1 MDQYDTSTALLDF
14 IDRSPSVFHA
24 IDNLKTELD
33 AAGFQELKEN
43 GQWVLQHGKG
53 YYVTRNDSSLLAFT
67 IPERELKFMHL
78 TAAHSDSPCFK
89 VKPNCEILVER
100 QYVKLNTERYGGM
113 LMAPWLDRPLS
124 VAGRAV
130 VRRGN
135 QLKRVLVHIDR
146 DLLLIPNLAIH
157 MNRNAN
163 DNQNWNAQ
171 VDMLPLYG
179 GADSLETFSIEI
191 ANAAGVS
198 EEDLI
203 DYDLFLYNRMP
214 GRIWGAQNEFIS
226 SRALDDLQCAYALMK
241 GFLLAEDSE
250 MKKYSLAMCCIFD
263 NEETGSLSAQ
273 GADSTFLTDVL
284 ERIRETMDITT
295 GQWKR
300 AIADGFMVSAD
311 NAHAV
316 HPNHLEAADPTNRPY
331 LNQGIV
337 IKYHA
342 NQKYTTDAVSAAMF
356 RTICE
361 EAGVPVQTFTNR
373 SDKAGGSTLGNISNA
388 HLSIRS
394 VDIGLPQ
401 LAMHSPYETAGA
413 DDTEYLVRAIRKF
426 YERHVVIH

>member
-1 MDQYDTSTALLDF
+1 MEKYETSEQLLSF
-14 IDRSPSVFHA
+14 IEKSPSVFHA
-24 IDNLKTELD
+24 VSNLKKELD
-33 AAGFQELKEN
+33 LAGFQELEEN
-43 GQWVLQHGKG
+43 RLWVLQHGKG
-53 YYVTRNDSSLLAFT
+53 YYVTRNDSSLIAFR
-67 IPERELKFMHL
+67 IPERDLNYLHL
-78 TAAHSDSPCFK
+78 SAAHSDSPGFK
-89 VKPNCEILVER
+89 VKPNCEMLVEH

-135 QLKRVLVHIDR
+135 QLKKVLVNIDR
-146 DLLLIPNLAIH
+146 DLLLIPNVAIH
-157 MNRNAN
+157 MNRDAN
-163 DNQNWNAQ
+163 NNQKWNAQ
-171 VDMLPLYG
+171 TDLLPLYG
-179 GADSLETFSIEI
+179 GADSMETFAIEI
-191 ANAAGVS
+191 ANAAGARV
-198 EEDLI
+198 EDLV

-226 SRALDDLQCAYALMK
+226 SRALDDLQCAWSLMQ
-241 GFLLAEDSE
+241 GFLLAENSQVQ
-250 MKKYSLAMCCIFD
+250 KNGLSLCCIFD

-284 ERIRETMDITT
+284 ERIRETMDIST
-295 GQWKR
+295 GDWKR
-300 AIADGFMVSAD
+300 AAAEGFMISAD

-316 HPNHLEAADPTNRPY
+316 HPNHPELADPTNRPC

-342 NQKYTTDAVSAAMF
+342 NQKYTTDAISAGMF
-356 RTICE
+356 RTICS
-361 EAGVPVQTFTNR
+361 EADVPVQTYTNR
-373 SDKAGGSTLGNISNA
+373 SDQAGGSTLGNISNA

-413 DDTEYLVRAIRKF
+413 DDTEYLIRAVRTF
-426 YERHVVIH
+426 YEKHVEIH

>member
-1 MDQYDTSTALLDF
+1 MDQYDTSTSLLDF
-14 IDRSPSVFHA
+14 INRSPSVFHA
-24 IDNLKTELD
+24 IENMKTELD

-43 GQWVLQHGKG
+43 SQWVLQHGKS

-67 IPERELKFMHL
+67 IPERELKYMHL

-89 VKPNCEILVER
+89 IKPNCEILVER

-124 VAGRAV
+124 VAGRAI

-135 QLKRVLVHIDR
+135 QLKKVLVHIDR
-146 DLLLIPNLAIH
+146 DLLLIPNVAIH

-250 MKKYSLAMCCIFD
+250 MKKYSLSMCCIFD

-300 AIADGFMVSAD
+300 AIAEGFMVSAD

-316 HPNHLEAADPTNRPY
+316 HPNHPEAADPTNRPY

-373 SDKAGGSTLGNISNA
+373 SDKADGSTLGNISNA